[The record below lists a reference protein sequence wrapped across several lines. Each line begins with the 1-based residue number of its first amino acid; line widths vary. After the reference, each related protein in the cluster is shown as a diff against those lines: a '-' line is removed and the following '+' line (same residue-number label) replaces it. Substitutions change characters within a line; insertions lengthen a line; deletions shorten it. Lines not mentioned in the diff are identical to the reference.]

1 MYTGSLPTIS
11 NRADWKFQIGLTDSD
26 TGETIDFTGCT
37 MQIDVRDDGNCLL
50 LSGST
55 SDKIT
60 VPEVG
65 VAQIWFT
72 TPDVHGLCAGT
83 YKVGITVTGNGETVQ
98 LFAGSVPVVDGVV
111 P

>member
-11 NRADWKFQIGLTDSD
+11 NRADWKFQIQLVDSD

-37 MQIDVRDDGNCLL
+37 MQITLRDDGDSVV

-72 TPDVHGLCAGT
+72 EDDVDGLCAGT
-83 YKVGITVTGNGETVQ
+83 LKAGITITGNGETMQ
-98 LFAGSVPVVDGVV
+98 LFAGTAPVVDGVV
-111 P
+111 Q